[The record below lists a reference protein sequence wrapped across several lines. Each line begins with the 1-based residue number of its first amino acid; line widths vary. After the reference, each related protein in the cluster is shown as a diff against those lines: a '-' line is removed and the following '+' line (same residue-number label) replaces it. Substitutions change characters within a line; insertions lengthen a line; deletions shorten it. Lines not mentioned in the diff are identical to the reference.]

1 MGRDD
6 GFEIMLDIKFIR
18 ENLDTVKSG
27 IATKGVSPEVVD
39 KLLNLDEKYRET
51 INDYQNKAAEW
62 KSEQKKTEKFLFEHG
77 IESQEVKNQLKVTK
91 KLKVEVD
98 ALWKESQDL
107 FQLRRKA
114 LFEIPNLPK
123 EDVKVGKD
131 ESDNEVIRTF
141 KEPTTFDFTPK
152 DHLALG
158 EALNIIDVERA
169 AKVSGARFAYLKG
182 DGVLLEFA
190 LVQFALEILVKEG
203 FTPILPP
210 VLIKKETMQGLG
222 YMENGGEEDMFHLRD
237 DELILVGTAEQS
249 LVPLHKDEIL
259 QKKDLPL
266 RYVGYS
272 PSFRREAGSYGKD
285 TRGILRVHQFN
296 KLEMVSFV
304 AEGEDDH
311 EHEFLLSLEEKF
323 FQALDIPYQVVKMC
337 TGDLGFPAARKYD
350 IEAWMPGQNKY
361 REVTSVS
368 TVTDFQSR
376 RLNIKYQDGE
386 QRKYVNV
393 LNGTAFAMSRTPIAI
408 LENYQQEDG
417 SIIVPEVLRKYMGK
431 DVIKPH

>member
-1 MGRDD
+1 M
-6 GFEIMLDIKFIR
+6 FDIKFLR
-18 ENLDTVKSG
+18 ENPEKVEEAARSKRVEANISDILAVDTKHRELQTTVQKLQERANAFAKS
-27 IATKGVSPEVVD
+27 IAGKPT
-39 KLLNLDEKYRET
+39 DE
-51 INDYQNKAAEW
+51 QLAEGRSI
-62 KSEQKKTEKFLFEHG
+62 KEELQEKEEQLR
-77 IESQEVKNQLKVTK
+77 
-91 KLKVEVD
+91 KLKAELD
-98 ALWKESQDL
+98 ALL
-107 FQLRRKA
+107 AR
-114 LFEIPNLPK
+114 IPNLPK
-123 EDVKVGKD
+123 DDVKVGKD
-131 ESDNEVIRTF
+131 ESENEVIRKH
-141 KEPTTFDFTPK
+141 KEPTKFDFTPK

-158 EALNIIDVERA
+158 EALDIIDTDRA
-169 AKVSGARFAYLKG
+169 AKVSGARFYYLKG

-190 LVQFALEILVKEG
+190 LVQFALEILIKEG
-203 FTPILPP
+203 FIPVLPP

-237 DELILVGTAEQS
+237 NELILVGTAEQS
-249 LVPLHKDEIL
+249 LVPIHKDELL
-259 QKKDLPL
+259 QKKDLPR

-296 KLEMVSFV
+296 KVEMVSFV
-304 AEGEDDH
+304 EEGKDDE
-311 EHEFLLSLEEKF
+311 EHDFLLTLEEKF
-323 FQALDIPYQVVKMC
+323 FQALDIPYQVIKMC

-376 RLNIKYQDGE
+376 RLNIRYQDGD
-386 QRKYVNV
+386 QRKFANI

-417 SIIVPEVLRKYMGK
+417 SVIVPEVLRKYMGK
-431 DVIKPH
+431 DVIKPREK